1 MLAVTEEVEL
11 PQEKLIRRLCT
22 VLSSYLDADQIA
34 EVVRAYDLAHEAH
47 DGQVRLTGE
56 PYICHPLS
64 VALLLA
70 DMRMDMRG
78 IMAAIMHDVIED
90 TAIDKQRLID
100 EFGEEVAE
108 LVDGVTKLGRIDSK
122 SRAEAQAQNVRKM
135 FLAMVKD
142 LRVIMVK
149 LADRLHNMR
158 TLETMASHKRRRIA
172 SETLDIY
179 APIAN
184 RLGMHELRLELED
197 LGFAAMYPIRA
208 RILEQSVKKARGNRK
223 EVVSSI
229 ESSILKRLADGG
241 LDHLE
246 VIGREKHLYSLYQKM
261 VRKRRPFAEVF
272 DVYAFRIIGESVDDC
287 YRALGI
293 VHNLYKPIPG
303 RFKDYIAVPKAN
315 GYQSLHTVLAG
326 PFGQP
331 LEIQVRTR
339 AMHHL
344 AEAGIA
350 AHWLYKSEQELA
362 PYSQARA
369 HEWLQDLLEIQQS
382 AGDSLEF
389 LDNLKVDLFQREVY
403 VFTPKGQIIKL
414 PRNATVV
421 DFAYAVHTHVGNTC
435 VSARVDR
442 QLAPLQTIL
451 QNGQTVEIITAPWAR
466 PNPLWL
472 SFVVTAKA
480 RAAIRNHLRHFKVQE
495 GIALGL
501 RLLEKELENLG
512 LKYED
517 ISEPQ
522 LQLLLK
528 ALDISSLDD
537 LLEDIGF
544 GNRLPMLVARQLAEV
559 GDHKETS
566 DSSLKRPSMTPLIIK
581 GTEGM
586 VVNLAK
592 CCRPIPGDPI
602 IGFFNPGKGLVIHL
616 TECKNIE
623 ELRKRQVNWIDV
635 QWDKQAT
642 GEFPA
647 LIRLELMNQV
657 GTLAKVASTISRM
670 RANIE
675 NVQIVNQDSQ
685 LSVDYITLMVRDRN
699 HLANVVRELRKLT
712 IVLKISRVKSE
723 LRKKT
728 GHD

>member
-1 MLAVTEEVEL
+1 MMLAVTEEVEL

-241 LDHLE
+241 LDHCE

-303 RFKDYIAVPKAN
+303 RFKDY
-315 GYQSLHTVLAG
+315 
-326 PFGQP
+326 
-331 LEIQVRTR
+331 
-339 AMHHL
+339 
-344 AEAGIA
+344 
-350 AHWLYKSEQELA
+350 
-362 PYSQARA
+362 
-369 HEWLQDLLEIQQS
+369 
-382 AGDSLEF
+382 
-389 LDNLKVDLFQREVY
+389 
-403 VFTPKGQIIKL
+403 
-414 PRNATVV
+414 
-421 DFAYAVHTHVGNTC
+421 
-435 VSARVDR
+435 
-442 QLAPLQTIL
+442 
-451 QNGQTVEIITAPWAR
+451 
-466 PNPLWL
+466 
-472 SFVVTAKA
+472 
-480 RAAIRNHLRHFKVQE
+480 
-495 GIALGL
+495 
-501 RLLEKELENLG
+501 
-512 LKYED
+512 
-517 ISEPQ
+517 
-522 LQLLLK
+522 
-528 ALDISSLDD
+528 
-537 LLEDIGF
+537 
-544 GNRLPMLVARQLAEV
+544 
-559 GDHKETS
+559 
-566 DSSLKRPSMTPLIIK
+566 
-581 GTEGM
+581 
-586 VVNLAK
+586 
-592 CCRPIPGDPI
+592 
-602 IGFFNPGKGLVIHL
+602 
-616 TECKNIE
+616 
-623 ELRKRQVNWIDV
+623 
-635 QWDKQAT
+635 
-642 GEFPA
+642 
-647 LIRLELMNQV
+647 
-657 GTLAKVASTISRM
+657 
-670 RANIE
+670 
-675 NVQIVNQDSQ
+675 
-685 LSVDYITLMVRDRN
+685 
-699 HLANVVRELRKLT
+699 
-712 IVLKISRVKSE
+712 
-723 LRKKT
+723 
-728 GHD
+728 